1 MSATTA
7 AAKTSNR
14 KLGVARVKGAP
25 MAHGSTQTALAKRTP
40 DHTNVR
46 KKRKH
51 IVAKVNVGWGNSVYL
66 RGDGGAL
73 SWDVGVPLICLMDD
87 QWVWSYL
94 EDCAP
99 RVIKFLRNDIDW
111 AVGENHLVIVE
122 KMVILTPQ
130 FPEF

>member
-1 MSATTA
+1 MSITTA
-7 AAKTSNR
+7 AVKTSHR
-14 KLGVARVKGAP
+14 KWGVAHAKVAP
-25 MAHGSTQTALAKRTP
+25 VANIPMPTALAKRTP
-40 DHTNVR
+40 DKVKTR

-73 SWDVGVPLICLMDD
+73 SWTVGVPLICLMDD

-94 EDCAP
+94 EDSAP
-99 RVIKFLRNDIDW
+99 REFKFLRNDTDW
-111 AVGENHLVIVE
+111 ALGDNHVVIIERLVV
-122 KMVILTPQ
+122 LTPQ